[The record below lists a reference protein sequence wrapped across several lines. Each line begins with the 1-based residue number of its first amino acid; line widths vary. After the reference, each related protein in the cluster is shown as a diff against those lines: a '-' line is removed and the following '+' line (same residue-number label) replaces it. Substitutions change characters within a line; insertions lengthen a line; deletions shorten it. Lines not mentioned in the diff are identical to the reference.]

1 MADGVGR
8 TVVAEA
14 TAAAAAM
21 LLEEA
26 ATVADTV
33 VVEARV
39 IALTKMRDPRGLED
53 LGHFEVVSF

>member
-1 MADGVGR
+1 MADEAGR

-14 TAAAAAM
+14 TAVAAM

-33 VVEARV
+33 AEEALA
-39 IALTKMRDPRGLED
+39 IALIKMRDLRGLED
-53 LGHFEVVSF
+53 LGHSEIVSF